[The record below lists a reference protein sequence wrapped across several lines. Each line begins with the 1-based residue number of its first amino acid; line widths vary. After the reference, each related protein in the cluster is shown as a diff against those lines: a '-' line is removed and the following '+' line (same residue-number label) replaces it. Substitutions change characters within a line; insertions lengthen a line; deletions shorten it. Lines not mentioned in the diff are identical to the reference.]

1 MELISTHWCRL
12 WLCCKFLCS
21 MFSKGSQIF
30 DFRKSNITW
39 KLTYKVKYISQID
52 YFNVTDLLI
61 ISLIFIFSSC
71 REKAHDNRIHL
82 WKFKTLS
89 WIMNHDLLSWTLL
102 EPIKN
107 LLPTTSFTEIQMN
120 FRNSKFSSL
129 IVVLTIHF

>member
-21 MFSKGSQIF
+21 MFSKGSQTFNI
-30 DFRKSNITW
+30 RKPNITW
-39 KLTYKVKYISQID
+39 KLTYKVKYWLFI
-52 YFNVTDLLI
+52 NVTDPLI
-61 ISLIFIFSSC
+61 ILLIFIFSSC